1 MGERERKRERAN
13 TEVLEERVNQKGGKH
28 HIRCFPEVKAK
39 EEMTNTRYG
48 DSEGFLGGS
57 AVKNRPPNAGDA
69 RDVGSIPGLGRFPLR
84 RTRQPTAVF
93 LPGESHGQKSLSGYS
108 PWDSKELDTTWLLNS
123 IILF

>member
-1 MGERERKRERAN
+1 MGEREKKRERAN

-69 RDVGSIPGLGRFPLR
+69 RDVGSIPGSGKSPGRGNSNPL
-84 RTRQPTAVF
+84 Q
-93 LPGESHGQKSLSGYS
+93 YS
-108 PWDSKELDTTWLLNS
+108 
-123 IILF
+123 